1 MIKLTVMGE
10 TPDGEIFK
18 RAEETY
24 DVSGVVA
31 DIIKNVRERGDTAL
45 FEYCDKFDG
54 GAPESLEVTG
64 AEFDE
69 ALAELEPELVEVL
82 KRAEENIRIFHERQ
96 LREGFE
102 ISPRKGV
109 RLGQRVHPLEKVGLY
124 VPAGTAALPSS
135 VLMSAVPAK
144 IAGCREIVMVT
155 PAKAGAVA
163 PQILA
168 AAKIAGV
175 DRVFKIGGAQAVAA
189 LAYGTETVPRVDKI
203 VGPGNAFVA
212 EAKRQVFGKVAIDM
226 IAGPSDI
233 LVMADSSAD
242 PELVAAD
249 MLSQAEHD
257 KNATAVLVT
266 DSPELAKKVRE
277 EIEVQLEKLP
287 RRDIA
292 RASID
297 NNGRIIIARDL
308 EEAVLAANRV
318 APEHMEIYTVDP
330 ERWLPK
336 VVNAGSVFLGSATPE
351 PVGDYYAGCNHT
363 LPTGGTARF
372 SSPLSVDDF
381 MKKSQYMYYEP
392 EALMREGADIAH
404 FAHSE
409 GLDAHAASVERRLER
424 WGK

>member
-10 TPDGEIFK
+10 TPDEEIFK

-292 RASID
+292 RASIE

-392 EALMREGADIAH
+392 EALMREGADIA
-404 FAHSE
+404 
-409 GLDAHAASVERRLER
+409 RRTAK
-424 WGK
+424 GQAVY

>member
-10 TPDGEIFK
+10 TPEEEIFK

-31 DIIKNVRERGDTAL
+31 DIIKNVRERGDAAL
-45 FEYCDKFDG
+45 LEYCDKFDG
-54 GAPESLEVTG
+54 GAPESLEVTS

-69 ALAELEPELVEVL
+69 ALAQLEPELVEVL
-82 KRAEENIRIFHERQ
+82 KRAEENIRIFHEKQ

-102 ISPRKGV
+102 ISPREGV

-124 VPAGTAALPSS
+124 VPSGTAALPSS

-155 PAKAGAVA
+155 PARAGVVA

-266 DSPELAKKVRE
+266 DCEELAKKVRE
-277 EIEVQLEKLP
+277 EIEVQLDKLP

-292 RASID
+292 RASIE
-297 NNGRIIIARDL
+297 NNGRIIIAHDL
-308 EEAVLAANRV
+308 EEAVRAANRV
-318 APEHMEIYTVDP
+318 APEHMEIYTRDP
-330 ERWLPK
+330 ERWLDK

-381 MKKSQYMYYEP
+381 VKKSQYMRYEP
-392 EALMREGADIAH
+392 EALLREGADIAL